1 MTTSDGSGA
10 VFGADLALESS
21 LSALFAVEIPARVQD
36 RLDQRIRERLETW
49 APSPGRLSRF
59 HPGRRAGVIG
69 ILAAALAIGGANG
82 SLQALYMVVA
92 GPFDLPWHRGVELN
106 LSQTVDGYRVT
117 LDRAYADATRLAL
130 AISVVDERRRPGIT
144 QLEAFGTVVTDAAG
158 EYGGIGAT
166 SNPDGAFA
174 AVNVVWK
181 TPAALPLPSGPRAFH
196 VVLPSI
202 RVRDDSTPPP
212 DADAVGWN
220 PWHNVAGPWTFD
232 FEMNVDGGTTVTPN
246 AVADE
251 NGIRATVTRLIAA
264 PSIVRVDLRL
274 EGKHGPSGW
283 NPVGEVRHDGQ
294 VMKFVVGSF
303 EPNGSIALMTDG
315 GVGDASGHWMVT
327 LTSLTIDDDPNS
339 PNTARGP
346 WVIEFDVP

>member
-1 MTTSDGSGA
+1 MTTSDGSGG
-10 VFGADLALESS
+10 VFGADLTLESS
-21 LSALFAVEIPARVQD
+21 LSALFAVEIPAPVLD
-36 RLDQRIRERLETW
+36 RLDQRIRERLQTW
-49 APSPGRLSRF
+49 APAPGRLSRF
-59 HPGRRAGVIG
+59 RPGRRAGVIG

-82 SLQALYMVVA
+82 SLQALYMFAA

-144 QLEAFGTVVTDAAG
+144 QLAAFGTVVTDAAG
-158 EYGGIGAT
+158 EYDGIGAT

-174 AVNVVWK
+174 SVNVVWK

-196 VVLPSI
+196 VVMPSI

-220 PWHNVAGPWTFD
+220 PWHDVAGPWTFD
-232 FEMNVDGGTTVTPN
+232 FEMNVDGGTSVTPN

-251 NGIRATVTRLIAA
+251 NGMRATVTRLIAA

-327 LTSLTIDDDPNS
+327 LTSLTTDDDPNG
-339 PNTARGP
+339 PNTASSP

>member
-21 LSALFAVEIPARVQD
+21 LSALFAVEIPAPVLD

-59 HPGRRAGVIG
+59 RPGRRAGVIG

-144 QLEAFGTVVTDAAG
+144 QIEAFGTVVTDAAG

-174 AVNVVWK
+174 AVNVVVEDTRCLAVAVGTK
-181 TPAALPLPSGPRAFH
+181 GVPRRPAVHPGPR
-196 VVLPSI
+196 
-202 RVRDDSTPPP
+202 
-212 DADAVGWN
+212 
-220 PWHNVAGPWTFD
+220 
-232 FEMNVDGGTTVTPN
+232 
-246 AVADE
+246 
-251 NGIRATVTRLIAA
+251 RL
-264 PSIVRVDLRL
+264 
-274 EGKHGPSGW
+274 
-283 NPVGEVRHDGQ
+283 
-294 VMKFVVGSF
+294 
-303 EPNGSIALMTDG
+303 
-315 GVGDASGHWMVT
+315 
-327 LTSLTIDDDPNS
+327 DP
-339 PNTARGP
+339 TARR
-346 WVIEFDVP
+346 